1 MKNRLELYN
10 YLLLYKSKEE
20 LANIVSK
27 TIEYFA
33 EKGMIK
39 KCLLHR
45 NVVEKW
51 YLKDLEDLLGDK
63 E

>member
-10 YLLLYKSKEE
+10 FLLLYKSKEE
-20 LANIVSK
+20 LADIVSK

-39 KCLLHR
+39 TCLIHR
-45 NVVEKW
+45 NVIEKW